1 MLLKKPFILNPHF
14 MKENSINE
22 DENHFIIRIKK
33 TIDDKFVWILLMK
46 INAKKQFQIVSYS
59 VKDFKSE
66 IDCMK
71 DAKVFIAKNSEK
83 INSLNKN

>member
-1 MLLKKPFILNPHF
+1 
-14 MKENSINE
+14 
-22 DENHFIIRIKK
+22 
-33 TIDDKFVWILLMK
+33 MK
-46 INAKKQFQIVSYS
+46 INSKKQFQIFSYS

-71 DAKVFIAKNSEK
+71 DAKMFIAKNSEK